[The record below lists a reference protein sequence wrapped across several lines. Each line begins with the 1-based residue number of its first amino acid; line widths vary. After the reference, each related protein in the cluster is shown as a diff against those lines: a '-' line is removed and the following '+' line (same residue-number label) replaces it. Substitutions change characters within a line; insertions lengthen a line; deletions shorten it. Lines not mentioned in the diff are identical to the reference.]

1 MLFALSIGIPLG
13 LLTAK
18 RRGTWIDQGGTV
30 VSLIGISIPIFFLG
44 LMLKWAFA
52 IQFPILPDSGRI
64 DLIQYNIPRVTNFM
78 TIDTLLAGQP
88 GAFLDSLQHLILP
101 AIALGTIPLA
111 IIMRITRASAVDV
124 LNEDYVRTAN
134 AKGLPS
140 RVVDNRTS
148 CAMHV
153 PVVTVIGLQTGLLL
167 GGAILTETIFGWG
180 GVGKWMYDAVLSN
193 DYLVIQSGV
202 LLLAMIFVL
211 VNLAGRH
218 QLRLPEPEDSLL
230 VSGATA
236 TFDTIAEERAGRAL
250 ARRDPPDAAQP
261 VRDHRR
267 ADRRGDGVHGR
278 PRPVPG
284 AIRPAPRQPVGELPA
299 AVAAALDGDEHPGQD
314 VLSRIIWGARLTLG
328 IAVLSVT
335 FGVIVG
341 GFLGAIAGFFKGWV
355 DGVIMRTVDVMLAI
369 PGLLLAIGI
378 VTFLGPRLSSGRGWR
393 SRSSTSRSSRGSS
406 AAACWACA
414 MPTTSSRR
422 GRSGCAARRS

>member
-1 MLFALSIGIPLG
+1 MADDFLQRFPATIELALAAMMFALSIGIPLG

-140 RVVDNRTS
+140 RVVDNRHVLRN
-148 CAMHV
+148 AML
-153 PVVTVIGLQTGLLL
+153 PVITVIGLQTGLLL

-193 DYLVIQSGV
+193 DYQVIQSGV

-211 VNLAGRH
+211 VNLAVDISYAF
-218 QLRLPEPEDSLL
+218 LN
-230 VSGATA
+230 
-236 TFDTIAEERAGRAL
+236 
-250 ARRDPPDAAQP
+250 
-261 VRDHRR
+261 
-267 ADRRGDGVHGR
+267 
-278 PRPVPG
+278 PR
-284 AIRPAPRQPVGELPA
+284 IRY
-299 AVAAALDGDEHPGQD
+299 
-314 VLSRIIWGARLTLG
+314 S
-328 IAVLSVT
+328 
-335 FGVIVG
+335 
-341 GFLGAIAGFFKGWV
+341 
-355 DGVIMRTVDVMLAI
+355 
-369 PGLLLAIGI
+369 
-378 VTFLGPRLSSGRGWR
+378 
-393 SRSSTSRSSRGSS
+393 
-406 AAACWACA
+406 
-414 MPTTSSRR
+414 
-422 GRSGCAARRS
+422 